1 MPKAAQSRKSCVET
15 DSGCA
20 NQKQAIEHSH
30 AERPI
35 AGSIGTSRCLR
46 MMVLK
51 PAMPSVISTAKN
63 WPSRLPPILAPHS
76 ITPTPKSATVLPMSV
91 DRDGFSPTTT

>member
-1 MPKAAQSRKSCVET
+1 M
-15 DSGCA
+15 
-20 NQKQAIEHSH
+20 
-30 AERPI
+30 

-46 MMVLK
+46 MMVLN

-76 ITPTPKSATVLPMSV
+76 MTPTPMSATVLPMSV
-91 DRDGFSPTTT
+91 EREGFSPITT